1 MGEAAAL
8 ASAFL
13 WSGTSVAM
21 AALSVRLPPLVLG
34 AWRLAAASAII
45 PVILLFTSASDDFAR
60 ASWAA
65 IGFMCLSG
73 ILANGIGDTIY
84 VGSLSR
90 LGVQRAFTITMTLF
104 ITLTV
109 IGGVALLGEEL
120 RWLQGVGTLF
130 VAAGIWLLA
139 RARTQS
145 AGSPRADWRGYALV
159 VVTAVL
165 WASAT
170 LLLAGQRD
178 ELGAIAASAIRTP
191 ASAIVVI
198 GLAAVVTSPS
208 QLAAPLR
215 DPKQLAVLV
224 VIGALGTAIGSMLY
238 VYGVAEIGAARATV
252 LSATAPLM
260 AMPLSILVLRERFTA
275 AAAIGTVLSV
285 AGIALV
291 VV

>member
-45 PVILLFTSASDDFAR
+45 PVILLATGASGDFAR
-60 ASWAA
+60 ASWATIA
-65 IGFMCLSG
+65 FMCLSG

-109 IGGVALLGEEL
+109 VGGVVLLGEDF
-120 RWLQGVGTLF
+120 RWLQGAGTAF

-139 RARTQS
+139 RARTE
-145 AGSPRADWRGYALV
+145 APGTRRADWRGYTLV
-159 VVTAVL
+159 IITAVL
-165 WASAT
+165 WAAAT
-170 LLLAGQRD
+170 LLLAGQRG

-191 ASAIVVI
+191 ASAVVVI
-198 GLAAVVTSPS
+198 GLAVVMTSPAR
-208 QLAAPLR
+208 LAAPLR
-215 DPKQLAVLV
+215 EPRQLAVLV
-224 VIGALGTAIGSMLY
+224 LIGALGTAIGSMLY
-238 VYGVAEIGAARATV
+238 VHGVAEVGAARATV

-275 AAAIGTVLSV
+275 AAALGTVLSV
-285 AGIALV
+285 VGVALV